1 VRDGKIRRERVE
13 QSRQR
18 LAATG
23 SVVHPASFIQF
34 STCYS
39 KIIDSVIFLSVP
51 YDALEGISVGFGLIM
66 FAQLSR

>member
-18 LAATG
+18 LASSDWQRET
-23 SVVHPASFIQF
+23 IQLR
-34 STCYS
+34 SS
-39 KIIDSVIFLSVP
+39 SSAHVKIIDSVIFLSVP